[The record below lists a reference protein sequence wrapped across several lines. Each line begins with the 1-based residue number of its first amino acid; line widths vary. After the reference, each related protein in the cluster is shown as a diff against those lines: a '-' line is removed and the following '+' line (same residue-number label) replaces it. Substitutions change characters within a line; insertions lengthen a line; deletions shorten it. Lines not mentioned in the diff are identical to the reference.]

1 MVNVD
6 TSTRSIVQAGTREGR
21 QAVQGA
27 RSGGRASRSAQR
39 ITVAGTV
46 AKVFMWTFLLCLAAV
61 VIYPLLWMVLNGFKS
76 NSELFGNPF
85 ALPVD
90 LNWDNYSAAW
100 NAGVSNYLTTSL
112 IVTLTSTVATVFI
125 SAWAAYGL
133 TRVNIPFN
141 KVIVAVVLGGLMLA
155 PAVALI
161 PLVKMFQSLGLY
173 NTMWALIILYTAF
186 RIPFTTF
193 LIRAYMIDLPH
204 EIDEAAE
211 MDGASRWRA
220 FWTVILP
227 MCKPIIVSTVILHIL
242 FAWNEY
248 LFAMVFTSGTGLQ
261 TLPVGLTSLMSK
273 HGTDYPVVF
282 AGMAIAAV
290 PVVAL
295 FFLCQRYFV
304 KGLADGIG
312 K

>member
-1 MVNVD
+1 MN
-6 TSTRSIVQAGTREGR
+6 TETTTRAIVQAGTPEGR
-21 QAVQGA
+21 RAARAAASGPSKSRGA
-27 RSGGRASRSAQR
+27 ARL
-39 ITVAGTV
+39 TFAGTV
-46 AKVFMWTFLLCLAAV
+46 AKVFMWTFLLCLATV
-61 VIYPLLWMVLNGFKS
+61 VIYPLLWMVFNGFKT

-85 ALPVD
+85 ALPVE
-90 LNWDNYSAAW
+90 LHWENYAKAW
-100 NAGVSNYLTTSL
+100 NAGVSNYLTTSI

-133 TRVNIPFN
+133 TRVTIPFN
-141 KVIVAVVLGGLMLA
+141 KTIVAIVLGGLMLA

-193 LIRAYMIDLPH
+193 LIRAYMIDLPR

-211 MDGASRWRA
+211 VDGASKWTA
-220 FWTVILP
+220 FWTIILP
-227 MCKPIIVSTVILHIL
+227 MCRPIIVSTVILHIL

-248 LFAMVFTSGTGLQ
+248 LFAMVFTSGTGVQ

-282 AGMAIAAV
+282 AGMVIAAI
-290 PVVAL
+290 PVVAM
-295 FFLCQRYFV
+295 FFFSQRYFV

>member
-1 MVNVD
+1 MV
-6 TSTRSIVQAGTREGR
+6 TRFSFLGIIV
-21 QAVQGA
+21 
-27 RSGGRASRSAQR
+27 
-39 ITVAGTV
+39 
-46 AKVFMWTFLLCLAAV
+46 KVFMWTFLLGLV
-61 VIYPLLWMVLNGFKS
+61 VVVVYPLLWMVLNGFKQ
-76 NSELFGNPF
+76 NAELFGNPF
-85 ALPVD
+85 ALPIS
-90 LNWDNYSAAW
+90 WDWQNYADAW
-100 NAGVSNYLTTSL
+100 NRGVSNYLMTSVL
-112 IVTLTSTVATVFI
+112 VTVTSTIATVFI

-141 KVIVAVVLGGLMLA
+141 KAIVTVILGGLMLA
-155 PAVALI
+155 PAVALV

-173 NTMWALIILYTAF
+173 NTFWALLILYTAF

-193 LIRAYMIDLPH
+193 LIRAYMIDLPR

-211 MDGASRWRA
+211 VDGATQWTTFWRI
-220 FWTVILP
+220 ILP

-248 LFAMVFTSGTGLQ
+248 LFAMVFTSGTGVQ

-282 AGMAIAAV
+282 AGMVIAAV
-290 PVVAL
+290 PVVLL
-295 FFLCQRYFV
+295 FFLGQRYFV